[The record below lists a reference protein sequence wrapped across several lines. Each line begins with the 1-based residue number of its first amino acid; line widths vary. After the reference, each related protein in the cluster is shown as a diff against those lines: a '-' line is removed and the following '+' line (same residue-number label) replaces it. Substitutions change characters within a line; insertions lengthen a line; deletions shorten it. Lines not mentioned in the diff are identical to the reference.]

1 MNTTYSFTE
10 KCIRFAQLSDVVLL
24 EKLVNS
30 AYRGDSSRKG
40 WTTEADLLDGIRTN
54 QEQLTQQ
61 ISGSQSTMLVYEDA
75 NQQPIACVYL
85 ENKETA
91 LYLGMLTV
99 QPDLQAAG
107 IGKKLLQAAEEFAV
121 SLGKNAIQMTV
132 ISVRAELI
140 AWYQRRGY
148 LLTEKKEKFPTST
161 AFGIPKQSLEFV
173 VLVKNLH
180 V

>member
-1 MNTTYSFTE
+1 MNTAGNFTE
-10 KCIRFAQLSDVVLL
+10 KNIRFAQLSDVVLL

-54 QEQLTQQ
+54 QEQLSQQ
-61 ISGSQSTMLVYEDA
+61 ISGNQSTMLVYEDE
-75 NQQPIACVYL
+75 NKQPVACVYL
-85 ENKETA
+85 ENKTTA

-107 IGKKLLQAAEEFAV
+107 IGKKLLQAAEEYARE
-121 SLGKNAIQMTV
+121 LGKNAIQMTV
-132 ISVRAELI
+132 ISVRDELI
-140 AWYQRRGY
+140 AWYVRRGY
-148 LLTEKKEKFPTST
+148 QLTDKKEKFPIGT

-173 VLVKNLH
+173 VLVKYL
-180 V
+180 